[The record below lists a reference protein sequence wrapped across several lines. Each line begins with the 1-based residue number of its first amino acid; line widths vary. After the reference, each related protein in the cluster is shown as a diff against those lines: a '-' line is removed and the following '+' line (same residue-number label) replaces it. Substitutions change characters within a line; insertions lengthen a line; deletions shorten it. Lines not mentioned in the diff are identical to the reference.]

1 MNNSAASWWV
11 RWLGPTPERR
21 RRVRHGLLAL
31 GLQLLFALWL
41 LEAAALGAVPTP
53 AGWWLAGLCTGG
65 ALLLLALIRS
75 GWSERRFPHDPSL
88 TLVHSG
94 FGVVCAALAT
104 PFTAALP
111 GVTLAVALLAV
122 VWGAFKLDARRA
134 RWLVGSAFLLLAAGQ
149 LWPAA
154 PPVPTLAAPQRAALL
169 LMLAALVAL
178 ALAVLLGH
186 LNGLRQR
193 LEQQHVEL
201 TEALERI
208 RRLATH
214 DELTGLPN
222 RRALLQALQVA
233 ALRQAR
239 LGEPVALVMIDLDH
253 FKAINDRWGHRA
265 GDTVLRGFA
274 ERAQATLRG
283 IDTLGRWGGEEFL
296 LLLPDTTLAQ
306 AQACVER
313 LREHLQRTPLDEV
326 ADGLMLGFSAGI
338 TAVQGPTDLDAAI
351 ERADRAM
358 YRAKADG
365 RGRSEIE

>member
-1 MNNSAASWWV
+1 M
-11 RWLGPTPERR
+11 
-21 RRVRHGLLAL
+21 RHGLLVL
-31 GLQLLFALWL
+31 GLQGLFGLWL
-41 LEAAALGAVPTP
+41 LAAATLGAMPTP
-53 AGWWLAGLCTGG
+53 AAWALAALCLGG
-65 ALLLLALIRS
+65 AALFLALIRS
-75 GWSERRFPHDPSL
+75 GWSERHCPDDPAL
-88 TLVHSG
+88 TLAHSA
-94 FGVVCAALAT
+94 FGLVCAALAT
-104 PFTAALP
+104 PFTTALP
-111 GVTLAVALLAV
+111 GATLAVALLAV

-134 RWLVGSAFLLLAAGQ
+134 RWLVGWAFVLLAAGQ
-149 LWPAA
+149 LWPGA
-154 PPVPTLAAPQRAALL
+154 PPAPTLAAPQRAVLL
-169 LMLAALVAL
+169 LTLAALVAL

-186 LNGLRQR
+186 LNGLRER
-193 LEQQHVEL
+193 LEVQHVEL

-222 RRALLQALQVA
+222 RRALLQALQA
-233 ALRQAR
+233 AATRQTRLR
-239 LGEPVALVMIDLDH
+239 GPVALVMIDLDH

-326 ADGLMLGFSAGI
+326 ADGLILGFSAGV
-338 TAVQGPTDLDAAI
+338 TAVQGPADLDAAI

-365 RGRSEIE
+365 RGRSEVE

>member
-1 MNNSAASWWV
+1 M
-11 RWLGPTPERR
+11 
-21 RRVRHGLLAL
+21 RHGLLAL
-31 GLQLLFALWL
+31 ALQLLFALWL
-41 LEAAALGAVPTP
+41 VQAAALGAVPTP

-75 GWSERRFPHDPSL
+75 GWSEQRLPDDPSL
-88 TLVHSG
+88 TLVHSA

-111 GVTLAVALLAV
+111 GVTLAVALLAA

-134 RWLVGSAFLLLAAGQ
+134 RWLVGLAFVLLAVGL
-149 LWPAA
+149 LWPDA
-154 PPVPTLAAPQRAALL
+154 PPAPTLATPQRAVLL
-169 LMLAALVAL
+169 LTLAALVAL

-186 LNGLRQR
+186 LNGLRDR
-193 LEQQHVEL
+193 LESQHVEL
-201 TEALERI
+201 AEALERI
-208 RRLATH
+208 RRLATQ

-222 RRALLQALQVA
+222 RRALLQALQA
-233 ALRQAR
+233 ATTRQAR

-296 LLLPDTTLAQ
+296 LLLPDTSLEQ

-313 LREHLQRTPLDEV
+313 LRDHLHATPFDEV
-326 ADGLMLGFSAGI
+326 ADGLALRFSAGV
-338 TAVQGPTDLDAAI
+338 TACSGPADLDAAI
-351 ERADRAM
+351 ERADQAL
-358 YRAKADG
+358 YRAKTGG
-365 RGRSEIE
+365 RGRTEAG